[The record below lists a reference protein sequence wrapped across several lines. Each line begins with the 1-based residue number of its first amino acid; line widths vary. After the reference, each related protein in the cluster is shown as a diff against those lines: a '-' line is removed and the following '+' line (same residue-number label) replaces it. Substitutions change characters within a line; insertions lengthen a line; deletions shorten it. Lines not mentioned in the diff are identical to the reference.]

1 MKVLYTILASI
12 AFSLTAIAQEH
23 FFVIS
28 PKLVYEKPNSKSLEK
43 GVLLRGAKV
52 DVLNNHKDKWYEVT
66 LDNGTKGFITKDYL
80 GDALFGQDEYISS
93 PAPIIDIDDYYGSP
107 HLFITKSKVAV
118 YKEPTKESTTIGKL
132 FNGTPIALTYYPFE
146 QNEWVNIGSFKDE
159 SHAFVEQYTL
169 GKRPVFKDLVKKY
182 NQSEFY
188 EDKLKFSNE
197 MLELS
202 WQNNLEDQKTAL
214 EYAIKTA
221 KIKKDINSEKYYS
234 TLLKYVD
241 GALNPVKVEDAES
254 FFKVDQTGFVLNGVL
269 EPIKGF
275 TKSDIEITLGKRI
288 KLLSFY
294 NECTAEEGD
303 IYRLYT
309 LGTVG
314 FNDSQ
319 RTTKIYELDI
329 TDKTGFR
336 FNKYLFTS
344 KTSMEGFVN
353 VTKGF
358 LSYYDFE
365 NNIFKVQTEMGGYDF
380 YFTNNKLV
388 KVVFYYYC

>member
-1 MKVLYTILASI
+1 MKVLYTILATI
-12 AFSLTAIAQEH
+12 AFYFTAISQENLY
-23 FFVIS
+23 VIS

-52 DVLNNHKDKWYEVT
+52 DIINNIKDKWYEIT
-66 LDNGTKGFITKDYL
+66 LDNDTKGFITKEYL
-80 GDALFGQDEYISS
+80 GDAIFGNDEYISS
-93 PAPIIDIDDYYGSP
+93 PTPIIDMDDYYGSP
-107 HLFITKSKVAV
+107 HLFITKSSVTV
-118 YKEPTKESTTIGKL
+118 YKEPTKEANTLGTL

-146 QNEWVNIGSFKDE
+146 QSEWVNIGSFKNE
-159 SHAFVEQYTL
+159 SRAFVEQHTL
-169 GKRPVFKDLVKKY
+169 GKRPVFKELEKKY

-214 EYAIKTA
+214 KYAIQTA
-221 KIKKDINSEKYYS
+221 KLKKDINNEKYYS
-234 TLLKYVD
+234 TLLKYVE
-241 GALNPVKVEDAES
+241 GALNPVNVDDAES
-254 FFKVDQTGFVLNGVL
+254 FFKVDQTGFVLNGTL
-269 EPIKGF
+269 EPLKGF
-275 TKSDIEITLGKRI
+275 TKSDIEMALGKRI

-319 RTTKIYELDI
+319 RTSKIYELEI
-329 TDKTGFR
+329 TDKTAFR
-336 FNKYLFTS
+336 FHKYLFTS
-344 KTSMEGFVN
+344 KTSMDGFVN
-353 VTKGF
+353 VTKGY

-365 NNIFKVQTEMGGYDF
+365 NNVFKVQTEMGGYDF